1 MAEPVRHI
9 LAVYG
14 TRPEVIKMAPV
25 IRELRARP
33 RQFRC
38 TVVST
43 GQHRDMC
50 RPYEELFGIRPDI
63 DLSIMVAGQTLDHIV
78 GRIVETFPPVLE
90 AQRPDAVLVQGD
102 TSSAFAA
109 ALVAFHAKIAV
120 GHVEAGLRTGN
131 RHNPFPEEMNRCLIS
146 TLADLHFAPT
156 AASSENL
163 RREGIDPARVF
174 VTGNTVI
181 DALKYLLAS
190 TPAPHDAVLES
201 IDPARRIVAVTTHR
215 RESFGQPLLNTLR
228 ALKAIAERFPDVEIV
243 LPVHYNPNV
252 REHVHRELGRMGRVH
267 LVDPMPYERFIR
279 LVNRATL
286 VLTDSG
292 GVQEEAPALG
302 KPVLVLRETTER
314 PEGVTAGVAKLV
326 GTDPAAIID
335 SVSELLSN
343 PAAYA
348 AMVRGGSPYGD
359 GKAAARIAEGLSA
372 LPHDAHA
379 GG

>member
-9 LAVYG
+9 VAVYG
-14 TRPEVIKMAPV
+14 TRPETIKMAPV

-33 RQFRC
+33 AQFRC

-78 GRIVETFPPVLE
+78 GRIAETFSPVLA
-90 AQRPDAVLVQGD
+90 AQKPDAVLVQGD

-131 RHNPFPEEMNRCLIS
+131 RHNPFPEEMNRRLIGA
-146 TLADLHFAPT
+146 LADLHFAPT
-156 AASSENL
+156 SASSENL
-163 RREGIDPARVF
+163 LREGVDPARIV

-190 TPAPHDAVLES
+190 TPAPRDPVLES
-201 IDPARRIVAVTTHR
+201 MDPSRRVVAVTTHR
-215 RESFGQPLLNTLR
+215 RESFGEPLLNTLR
-228 ALKAIAERFPDVEIV
+228 ALRTIATRFPDVEIV

-252 REHVHRELGRMGRVH
+252 REHVYRELGSMERVR
-267 LVDPMPYERFIR
+267 LIEPMPYERFIR
-279 LVNRATL
+279 LVNRSTL

-326 GTDPAAIID
+326 GTDPAAIVD
-335 SVSELLSN
+335 AASELLGN
-343 PAAYA
+343 PDAYA
-348 AMVRGGSPYGD
+348 AMTRGGSPYGD
-359 GKAAARIAEGLSA
+359 GHAAARIAERLLA
-372 LPHDAHA
+372 LPHDARA
-379 GG
+379 SG

>member
-1 MAEPVRHI
+1 MVERLCHVVV
-9 LAVYG
+9 VYG

-25 IRELRARP
+25 IRELRARST
-33 RQFRC
+33 QFSC

-50 RPYEELFGIRPDI
+50 HPYEELFGIRPDI
-63 DLSIMVAGQTLDHIV
+63 DLSIMVAGQTIDHIV
-78 GRIVETFPPVLE
+78 GRILETFPPVLA

-109 ALVAFHAKIAV
+109 ALAAFHAKITV

-131 RHNPFPEEMNRCLIS
+131 RLNPFPEEMNRRLIGA
-146 TLADLHFAPT
+146 LADLHFAPT
-156 AASSENL
+156 STSSENL
-163 RREGIDPARVF
+163 LREGIDPARIL

-181 DALKYLLAS
+181 DALKYLLGS
-190 TPAPHDAVLES
+190 TPAPRDAVLDG
-201 IDPARRIVAVTTHR
+201 IDPSRRIIAVTTHR
-215 RESFGQPLLNTLR
+215 RESFGEPLLNTLR
-228 ALKAIAERFPDVEIV
+228 ALKAIAARFPDVEMV

-252 REHVHRELGRMGRVH
+252 RQHVFRELGGMERIR

-314 PEGVTAGVAKLV
+314 PEGVAAGVAKLV
-326 GTDPAAIID
+326 GTNTGAIIA
-335 SVSELLSN
+335 SVSELLGD
-343 PAAYA
+343 PTAYA
-348 AMVRGGSPYGD
+348 AMTSGGSPYGD
-359 GKAAARIAEGLSA
+359 GKASVRIVERLLALSC
-372 LPHDAHA
+372 DKRA
-379 GG
+379 GS